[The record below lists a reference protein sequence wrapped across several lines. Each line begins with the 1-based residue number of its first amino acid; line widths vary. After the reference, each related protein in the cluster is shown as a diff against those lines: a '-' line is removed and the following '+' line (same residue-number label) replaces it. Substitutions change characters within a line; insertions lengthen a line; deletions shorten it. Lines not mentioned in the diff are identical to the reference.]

1 MPFPS
6 TIATARTRRISDA
19 ADARPRERARGPA
32 MVDGKGMTRRIVRRG
47 VHPWPLPRTSGVSQ
61 TRCDQRAG
69 DRPYG
74 VTGVGSA
81 GSDGVGVA
89 GFAVGFF
96 VGFGVG
102 LGVALGAA
110 RPPQLLTPL
119 PLAAFVLPLGAT

>member
-1 MPFPS
+1 MPE
-6 TIATARTRRISDA
+6 T
-19 ADARPRERARGPA
+19 
-32 MVDGKGMTRRIVRRG
+32 
-47 VHPWPLPRTSGVSQ
+47 LPF
-61 TRCDQRAG
+61 
-69 DRPYG
+69 G
-74 VTGVGSA
+74 VTGGGSA